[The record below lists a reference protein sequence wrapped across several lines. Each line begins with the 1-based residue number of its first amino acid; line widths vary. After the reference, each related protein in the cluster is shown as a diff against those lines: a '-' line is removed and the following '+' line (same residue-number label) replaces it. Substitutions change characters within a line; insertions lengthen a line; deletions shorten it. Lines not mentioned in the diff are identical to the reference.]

1 MNVVRGLLP
10 RNMLDAAEGPVRAGR
25 DVLKEG
31 RNPVIRCYR
40 EGHEGYGILFGSVAL
55 PAASAS
61 VTAWSYPQPIIAWST
76 CVLRH

>member
-1 MNVVRGLLP
+1 MSASAKLHRSDQL
-10 RNMLDAAEGPVRAGR
+10 RCKRQQRAGR